1 MNCRSKYFLRNQVS
15 AQLQRVVVNV
25 VKFKQSLS
33 SSCYFNYKRRE
44 KRNLTF
50 AFRYFFVFTRL
61 RLEKRLRSFVE
72 MVELNFRKAI
82 K

>member
-33 SSCYFNYKRRE
+33 WNCYFNYKRRE

-50 AFRYFFVFTRL
+50 ASRYFFVFTRL